1 MKKLVILTKSLPD
14 YTTGGNGNVLYHILR
29 YLPKKFDKVIL
40 IVFKYDKRKINK
52 NFIKNFP
59 KIKFEFKYYFINDL
73 KKNKILF
80 RKNFLNRC
88 FESTSN
94 NTNITTFYISYS
106 ISICIINCS

>member
-73 KKNKILF
+73 KKK
-80 RKNFLNRC
+80 
-88 FESTSN
+88 
-94 NTNITTFYISYS
+94 
-106 ISICIINCS
+106 

>member
-52 NFIKNFP
+52 
-59 KIKFEFKYYFINDL
+59 
-73 KKNKILF
+73 KIL
-80 RKNFLNRC
+80 
-88 FESTSN
+88 
-94 NTNITTFYISYS
+94 
-106 ISICIINCS
+106 